1 MTKTAITATRFRVDL
16 YKFLDHVITTGQ
28 PLEVALR
35 GRKVR
40 IVPAEVPSRLAAMEP
55 HADYIAGEPDALL
68 QPVFDNA
75 AWQKKWRNRSRR

>member
-1 MTKTAITATRFRVDL
+1 MAEAAITATRFRVDL
-16 YKFLDHVITTGQ
+16 YKFLDRVITTGQ

-40 IVPAEVPSRLAAMEP
+40 IVPAVPPSRLAAMEP
-55 HADYIAGEPDALL
+55 RADYIVGAPDTLL

-75 AWQKKWRNRSRR
+75 AWEKKWRGRPRR